1 MAKEKVIK
9 TNAIR
14 MLDKAKVPYVHR
26 SWEQAT
32 GQHTGVELA
41 AALGQN
47 PEQVFKTL
55 VTVAKSGEHYVF
67 LVPVAEEL
75 DLKKAAAAVGEKAIS
90 MCKSKDLLA
99 LTGYIHGGCSPIG
112 MKNCSALPFMS
123 PHRISHDLVQ
133 CRQDR
138 TPAGTVTGQF
148 AAGRALSAGGHHR
161 GESTMRY
168 CCTVFQRV
176 GTCYHEFRKGSFRQ
190 GSSHWSSDSLL
201 LHDNILQR
209 SGFGKIL
216 QETLPA
222 YNQYG
227 ITVVNWTQWQCILQH
242 ALAQG
247 GGAELV
253 ALEVNEWAED
263 TFRDHAVFT
272 ILGI

>member
-14 MLDKAKVPYVHR
+14 MLDKAKVSYVHR

-112 MKNCSALPFMS
+112 MKKLFRTTIHESAQNFPTILCSAGKIGHQLE
-123 PHRISHDLVQ
+123 
-133 CRQDR
+133 
-138 TPAGTVTGQF
+138 
-148 AAGRALSAGGHHR
+148 LSL
-161 GESTMRY
+161 
-168 CCTVFQRV
+168 
-176 GTCYHEFRKGSFRQ
+176 
-190 GSSHWSSDSLL
+190 DSL
-201 LHDNILQR
+201 Q
-209 SGFGKIL
+209 
-216 QETLPA
+216 Q
-222 YNQYG
+222 
-227 ITVVNWTQWQCILQH
+227 VVPFQ
-242 ALAQG
+242 LADII
-247 GGAELV
+247 AEK
-253 ALEVNEWAED
+253 AQ
-263 TFRDHAVFT
+263 
-272 ILGI
+272 

>member
-1 MAKEKVIK
+1 MAKDKVIK

-112 MKNCSALPFMS
+112 MKKLFRTTIHESAQNFPTILCSAGKIGHQLE
-123 PHRISHDLVQ
+123 
-133 CRQDR
+133 
-138 TPAGTVTGQF
+138 
-148 AAGRALSAGGHHR
+148 LSL
-161 GESTMRY
+161 
-168 CCTVFQRV
+168 
-176 GTCYHEFRKGSFRQ
+176 
-190 GSSHWSSDSLL
+190 DSL
-201 LHDNILQR
+201 Q
-209 SGFGKIL
+209 
-216 QETLPA
+216 Q
-222 YNQYG
+222 
-227 ITVVNWTQWQCILQH
+227 VVPFQ
-242 ALAQG
+242 LADII
-247 GGAELV
+247 AEK
-253 ALEVNEWAED
+253 AQ
-263 TFRDHAVFT
+263 
-272 ILGI
+272 

>member
-1 MAKEKVIK
+1 
-9 TNAIR
+9 
-14 MLDKAKVPYVHR
+14 
-26 SWEQAT
+26 
-32 GQHTGVELA
+32 
-41 AALGQN
+41 
-47 PEQVFKTL
+47 
-55 VTVAKSGEHYVF
+55 
-67 LVPVAEEL
+67 
-75 DLKKAAAAVGEKAIS
+75 
-90 MCKSKDLLA
+90 
-99 LTGYIHGGCSPIG
+99 
-112 MKNCSALPFMS
+112 
-123 PHRISHDLVQ
+123 
-133 CRQDR
+133 
-138 TPAGTVTGQF
+138 
-148 AAGRALSAGGHHR
+148 
-161 GESTMRY
+161 MRY

-263 TFRDHAVFT
+263 TRGV
-272 ILGI
+272 

>member
-123 PHRISHDLVQ
+123 PHRISPRSCAVPARSGTSWNCHWTV
-133 CRQDR
+133 CSRSCPFSWR
-138 TPAGTVTGQF
+138 TSSRRKHNEILLYRVPAG
-148 AAGRALSAGGHHR
+148 
-161 GESTMRY
+161 
-168 CCTVFQRV
+168 
-176 GTCYHEFRKGSFRQ
+176 GTCYHEFRKAASGKAPATGVPILFCCTTTFYSVPVSEKSCRKHCPRIISTASPLSTGHSGSVSCSMPWHRAAVR
-190 GSSHWSSDSLL
+190 SWSH
-201 LHDNILQR
+201 
-209 SGFGKIL
+209 
-216 QETLPA
+216 
-222 YNQYG
+222 
-227 ITVVNWTQWQCILQH
+227 
-242 ALAQG
+242 
-247 GGAELV
+247 
-253 ALEVNEWAED
+253 
-263 TFRDHAVFT
+263 
-272 ILGI
+272 